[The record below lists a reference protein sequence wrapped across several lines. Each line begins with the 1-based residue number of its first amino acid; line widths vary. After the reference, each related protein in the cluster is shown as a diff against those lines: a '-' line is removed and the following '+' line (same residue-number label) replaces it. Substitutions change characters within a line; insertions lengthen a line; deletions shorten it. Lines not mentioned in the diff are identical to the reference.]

1 MLAAHSSGEMM
12 QQTQVLRPASLSLRA
27 LKDDLARLVSYRDLF
42 LTLLLHRLR
51 VRYRQS
57 SLGYIWAVLQPVSM
71 VAIYTLVFA
80 FFARVP
86 TGDTPYVVFAFSAL
100 VPWLYFAN
108 GLSLATN
115 GLVTNASLVLKVY
128 FPREIVPLSYI
139 GAAFVDFC
147 IGCAVLALTMAIYG
161 VRPHGTLV
169 WIVLPMAVATV
180 FLIGAS
186 LLCAAVEVRH
196 RDVGLAMP
204 LLLQLWLFATPVLY
218 PLQAVPARLQPFY
231 TLNPM
236 VAVVDGFRSALVLG
250 LRPDLHLLGRALT
263 ISLLV
268 LVFGYLWFKRA
279 EATFADEI

>member
-1 MLAAHSSGEMM
+1 MR
-12 QQTQVLRPASLSLRA
+12 QTQVLRPASLSLHA
-27 LKDDLARLVSYRDLF
+27 LGDELARLGSYRDLF
-42 LTLLLHRLR
+42 LTLLLHRIR

-57 SLGYIWAVLQPVSM
+57 ALGYVWAVLQPVLM

-80 FFARVP
+80 LFTRVP
-86 TGDTPYVVFAFSAL
+86 TANTPYVVFAFSAL
-100 VPWLYFAN
+100 VPWLYFSN
-108 GLSLATN
+108 GLLLATN
-115 GLVTNASLVLKVY
+115 GLVNNASLVLKVY
-128 FPREIVPLSYI
+128 FPRELLPLSYI

-161 VRPHGTLV
+161 VRPHATLL
-169 WIVLPMAVATV
+169 WIVPLMGVASI

-186 LLCAAVEVRH
+186 LLCSALQVKY

-204 LLLQLWLFATPVLY
+204 FLVQLALFATPVLY

-250 LRPDLHLLGRALT
+250 VPPDLRLLGRALL
-263 ISLLV
+263 ISTLLLV
-268 LVFGYLWFKRA
+268 FAYVWFKRS